1 MSSFVGSGLEVVLSS
16 LGVTQLVIAGASTS
30 TAVLGTAMA
39 AADVDFGLD
48 VLSDACFDARANTH
62 DLLMEAV
69 FPAMATVLSVEEWV
83 ASVER

>member
-1 MSSFVGSGLEVVLSS
+1 
-16 LGVTQLVIAGASTS
+16 
-30 TAVLGTAMA
+30 MA
-39 AADVDFGLD
+39 AADLDFGLD